1 MMDYVIAG
9 IVLAGALFG
18 LIGSIGVLRM
28 PDLFLR
34 TSAATKGST
43 FGLGLTLLGV
53 ALALE
58 SLDTTTKCIA
68 VIAFVFLTAPI
79 AAHMITRAAYMDNA
93 PLWSRT
99 VVNELGNRDDSDPTE
114 QASRRTP

>member
-1 MMDYVIAG
+1 MMDYIIAG
-9 IVLAGALFG
+9 ITLAGALFT
-18 LIGSIGVLRM
+18 LIGSVGVLRM

-34 TSAATKGST
+34 TSAATKAST

-79 AAHMITRAAYMDNA
+79 AGHMITRAAYLDDT
-93 PLWSRT
+93 PLWKQS
-99 VVNELGNRDDSDPTE
+99 VVNELGNQDRPAE
-114 QASRRTP
+114 PE